1 MANLAKFPIKEKSNK
16 PKENRLTTYDRRMND
31 IKKLDGKYNGWW
43 IYQYATGDWN
53 AKYYEYR
60 KNARRAKNGNL

>member
-1 MANLAKFPIKEKSNK
+1 MKKQANHLEKF
-16 PKENRLTTYDRRMND
+16 RHLR
-31 IKKLDGKYNGWW
+31 GKYNGWW

>member
-1 MANLAKFPIKEKSNK
+1 MKKQPNQFEKFRHLN
-16 PKENRLTTYDRRMND
+16 
-31 IKKLDGKYNGWW
+31 GKYNGWW
-43 IYQYATGDWN
+43 IYQHATGDWN